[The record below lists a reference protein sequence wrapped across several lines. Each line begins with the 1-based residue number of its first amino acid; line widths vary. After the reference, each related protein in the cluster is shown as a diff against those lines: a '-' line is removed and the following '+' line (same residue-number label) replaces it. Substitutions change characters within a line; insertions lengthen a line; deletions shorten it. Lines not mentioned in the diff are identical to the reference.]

1 MNNQTDKQ
9 SHESGNEDNL
19 EKSNPEIQNKE
30 QTDIP
35 ETKQSP
41 EESGLEKTIMK
52 PKYENIISIL
62 ISYPSE
68 IESMFGSTMIYKV
81 DLIL

>member
-9 SHESGNEDNL
+9 SLESGNEDNL
-19 EKSNPEIQNKE
+19 EKSNSEIQNKE
-30 QTDIP
+30 QTEIP
-35 ETKQSP
+35 ETEQNS
-41 EESGLEKTIMK
+41 EEPGLEKRIMK

-81 DLIL
+81 NLI